1 MFKNI
6 GQWAILLILVAAI
19 IIIVFIACAAMGV
32 VIPAWVQHVGWVL
45 VIAFVCIGAIKLLMG
60 GGMPPAA

>member
-1 MFKNI
+1 MFNNI

-32 VIPAWVQHVGWVL
+32 VIPGWVQHVGWVL
-45 VIAFVCIGAIKLLMG
+45 IIAFVCIGAIKLLMG
-60 GGMPPAA
+60 GGVPPT